1 MADPTTMSLD
11 SERGARLSQAA
22 AKIQKDRQR
31 IRRNTPAVSF
41 SAEVFT
47 PGLVY
52 KDGHECADNL
62 RVAYWKDEAK
72 MMPATVKFSVARA
85 ALIEEC
91 KMKAALKP
99 LPKFHPLAQKRLHQ
113 RHKCNAGLTSPSLNG
128 FSMGFSSLRPGAL
141 TSPILK
147 KVVPQ
152 RRAWTA
158 PPQQRAKSSSS
169 SLVSISTKDDERR
182 KKRLIEVEQR
192 ERRASA
198 QKKAMAAFRT
208 VRATT
213 PWRVEDFRR

>member
-72 MMPATVKFSVARA
+72 MMPATTWPAGQAGEPGWVMPVRNTPCLWTWCSATKFD
-85 ALIEEC
+85 
-91 KMKAALKP
+91 
-99 LPKFHPLAQKRLHQ
+99 H
-113 RHKCNAGLTSPSLNG
+113 G
-128 FSMGFSSLRPGAL
+128 
-141 TSPILK
+141 K
-147 KVVPQ
+147 K
-152 RRAWTA
+152 
-158 PPQQRAKSSSS
+158 
-169 SLVSISTKDDERR
+169 
-182 KKRLIEVEQR
+182 
-192 ERRASA
+192 
-198 QKKAMAAFRT
+198 
-208 VRATT
+208 
-213 PWRVEDFRR
+213 